1 MIAITPIYAAILAL
15 VYVYLAFRVIRN
27 RRAAKVALGTGGDAA
42 LERAI
47 RVHGNFA
54 EYVPITLLLLL
65 LLELQGAPRLS
76 VVVIG
81 MVFVAGRGAHA
92 WGLSRD
98 PEDLRFRTTGMAI
111 TFATIITTSLGLIW
125 LTLV

>member
-15 VYVYLAFRVIRN
+15 VYVYLAIRVIRA
-27 RRAAKVALGTGGDAA
+27 RRAARVALGTGGDAA

-92 WGLSRD
+92 WGMSRD
-98 PEDLRFRTTGMAI
+98 PEDLRFRATGMAI

-125 LTLV
+125 LALV